1 MLSKNQIKN
10 ITTLHSKK
18 ERSEAGLFIIEGDKL
33 VAEALDSSYTI
44 ETIYALSA
52 WLDEN
57 DRKIKD
63 SNTKLVD
70 VTADEL
76 KKISLLSTANNVLA
90 VCKQKQFDLDISL
103 FQDKLSLYLDDIR
116 DPGNLGTIIRLAHWF
131 GIPQIICSPET
142 VEFYNPKAVQS
153 TMGSI
158 FHVNLVTMDLGEVLV
173 NNGENKPAK
182 VFGALLEGENIYLK
196 DNFTSGI
203 LVIGNESNGISS
215 KNLKFISDK
224 IKIPPASENHAESLN
239 AAMATSIFLSEY
251 LRRKKYFK
259 KIEKTLASHKNV
271 STFAPP
277 FERRCLCGS
286 SDKEGLK
293 KKDLKFLNI
302 FLEIKKRLLLLHPNR
317 TR

>member
-10 ITTLHSKK
+10 ITALHSKK
-18 ERSEAGLFIIEGDKL
+18 ERAEAGLFIIEGDKL
-33 VAEALDSSYTI
+33 IAEALDSSYTI
-44 ETIYALSA
+44 ESIYALSI

-63 SNTKLVD
+63 SKIKLVE

-90 VCKQKQFDLDISL
+90 VCKQKHFDLDTSL
-103 FQDKLSLYLDDIR
+103 FQDKLSLFLDDIR
-116 DPGNLGTIIRLAHWF
+116 DPGNFGTIIRLAHWF
-131 GIPQIICSPET
+131 GIPQVICSPET

-153 TMGSI
+153 SMGSI
-158 FHVNLVTMDLGEVLV
+158 FHVNLVTMDLGEVLA

-182 VFGALLEGENIYLK
+182 VFGALLEGQNIYLK

-224 IKIPPASENHAESLN
+224 IKIPPAAENHAESLN
-239 AAMATSIFLSEY
+239 AAMATSILLSEY
-251 LRRKKYFK
+251 LRRKKYF
-259 KIEKTLASHKNV
+259 
-271 STFAPP
+271 
-277 FERRCLCGS
+277 
-286 SDKEGLK
+286 
-293 KKDLKFLNI
+293 
-302 FLEIKKRLLLLHPNR
+302 
-317 TR
+317 

>member
-10 ITTLHSKK
+10 ITALHSKK

-33 VAEALDSSYTI
+33 LAEALDSSYTI
-44 ETIYALSA
+44 ETIYALGA

-57 DRKIKD
+57 DRKIKE
-63 SNTKLVD
+63 SNTKLVE

-90 VCKQKQFDLDISL
+90 VCKQKHFDLDCSL

-131 GIPQIICSPET
+131 GITQIICSPET

-158 FHVNLVTMDLGEVLV
+158 FHVNLVTQDLSEVLA
-173 NNGENKPAK
+173 NNDQNKPAN

-224 IKIPPASENHAESLN
+224 IKIPPASESHAESLN

-251 LRRKKYFK
+251 LRRKKYF
-259 KIEKTLASHKNV
+259 
-271 STFAPP
+271 
-277 FERRCLCGS
+277 
-286 SDKEGLK
+286 
-293 KKDLKFLNI
+293 
-302 FLEIKKRLLLLHPNR
+302 
-317 TR
+317 